1 MRKKVSHRTKA
12 KEKQVQRCG
21 TYKYEL
27 IKEKQG

>member
-12 KEKQVQRCG
+12 KEKQVQRYG
-21 TYKYEL
+21 YEP